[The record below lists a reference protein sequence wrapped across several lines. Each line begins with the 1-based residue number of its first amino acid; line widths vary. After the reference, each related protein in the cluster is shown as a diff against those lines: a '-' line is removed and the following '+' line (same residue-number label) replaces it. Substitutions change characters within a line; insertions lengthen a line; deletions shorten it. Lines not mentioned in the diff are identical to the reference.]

1 MKSRTH
7 PLSVSA
13 NETANVTAHA
23 AGGDRRRTRVL
34 ATCGSFEPG
43 FRGGGPVRSLAAMM
57 ANLPEHIDLLLVTRD
72 RDLGCARPYPG
83 LSGRWVQWSG
93 SRVFYLNT
101 GRARQWLRLWRAL
114 RRTEFDLLYVNS
126 LWAPVFTVVPVVAAR
141 LGLIRAAGVLIAP
154 RGELSA
160 GALSLKAGKK
170 RLFLRW
176 WEPFLRGMD
185 PVWHASS
192 RHEAADVRSAFPW
205 ARVEI
210 NPDQIQL
217 PAEPMPAAGP
227 VAGPARFVFIS
238 RISPMKNLE
247 LALRALR
254 LVRGPA
260 EFDIYGPREDAGY
273 WARCE
278 ALIALLPPTVR
289 VRYRGDLPPA
299 AVPRTFHA
307 YDAFVFPTLGE
318 NFGHVIAESLFAS
331 CPVIC
336 SDTTPWTAVLDKGG
350 GRVVRDLTAGG
361 LAAALQRVVSMS
373 PEARLRARQAAG
385 DAYRSWR
392 AQSVEVSV
400 FDQILSSARAAGR

>member
-1 MKSRTH
+1 MKSRAR
-7 PLSVSA
+7 PLSVQATGS
-13 NETANVTAHA
+13 
-23 AGGDRRRTRVL
+23 DQRRVRVL
-34 ATCGSFEPG
+34 ATCGCFEPG
-43 FRGGGPVRSLAAMM
+43 FRGGGPVRSLAALM
-57 ANLPEHIDLLLVTRD
+57 ASLPEHIDLLLVTRD
-72 RDLGCARPYPG
+72 RDLGSARPYPG
-83 LSGRWVQWSG
+83 LTGRWVQRSG
-93 SRVFYLNT
+93 SRIFYLDT
-101 GRARQWLRLWRAL
+101 HRAGQWLRLWRAL

-126 LWAPVFTVVPVVAAR
+126 LWAPVFTVVPVIAAR
-141 LGLIRAAGVLIAP
+141 LGLIRAASVLIAP

-160 GALSLKAGKK
+160 GALSLKAAKK
-170 RLFLRW
+170 RQFLRW

-185 PVWHASS
+185 TVWHASS

-210 NPDQIQL
+210 NSDQIQL
-217 PAEPMPAAGP
+217 PPEPMPATGP

-238 RISPMKNLE
+238 RISPMKNLD
-247 LALRALR
+247 LALRALP
-254 LVRGPA
+254 LVRGPV

-273 WARCE
+273 WARCA
-278 ALIALLPPTVR
+278 ALITLLPPTVR

-307 YDAFVFPTLGE
+307 YDAFVFPTMGE

-361 LAAALQRVVSMS
+361 LAAALQPVVSMS

-392 AQSVEVSV
+392 AESVEINV
-400 FDQILSSARAAGR
+400 FDQVLSSTRAAGR